1 MFRWIDK
8 LIGRADALPPA
19 APPRRGEESR
29 AVSPSIPAAVVP
41 SVVTPAGSPVAPPP
55 PNAPVVLDESTL
67 RARYA
72 AGIHSLVDELP
83 DVVRRTDAP
92 AVLARLAEDPGAE
105 LLQPPVAAQQTLAMS
120 RREDTSVGELV
131 GFFEQDPSL
140 TQALLRYA
148 SSSFYGGRGDRTLS
162 IAQAVQTIGMAGV
175 ENVVL
180 SHIVH
185 TSLCR
190 PGSAYEGLV
199 QKVWSHLVRTGPIA
213 RDLADAFDV
222 EPERAFTL
230 GLLHDAGK
238 LMLFD
243 RISAIRKESR
253 REIEFPHHVLL
264 WTLKRTHEALGGL
277 AALGWGL
284 EPDAVQAIARHHR
297 EPPPVVDDRLSGV
310 VHLAEKIDMAHV
322 KSVPLDLD
330 AAWSAGRLTGDL
342 DAVRELLED
351 RSAEER
357 AA

>member
-1 MFRWIDK
+1 M
-8 LIGRADALPPA
+8 
-19 APPRRGEESR
+19 
-29 AVSPSIPAAVVP
+29 
-41 SVVTPAGSPVAPPP
+41 
-55 PNAPVVLDESTL
+55 
-67 RARYA
+67 
-72 AGIHSLVDELP
+72 
-83 DVVRRTDAP
+83 
-92 AVLARLAEDPGAE
+92 LARLADDPGAE

-120 RREDTSVGELV
+120 RRDDTSVGELV
-131 GFFEQDPSL
+131 GLFEQDPSL

-162 IAQAVQTIGMAGV
+162 ITQAVQTIGMSGV

-180 SHIVH
+180 SHVVH
-185 TSLCR
+185 TTLCR
-190 PGSAYEGLV
+190 PGGAYEGLV

-222 EPERAFTL
+222 DPERAFTL

-238 LMLFD
+238 LVLFD

-284 EPDAVQAIARHHR
+284 DAAAVQAIARHHR
-297 EPPPVVDDRLSGV
+297 EPPPVIDDRLSGV
-310 VHLAEKIDMAHV
+310 VYLAERIDIAHV
-322 KSVPLDLD
+322 KSAVVDVD
-330 AAWSAGRLTGDL
+330 ALWSAGQLTGDL
-342 DAVRELLED
+342 DALRRLLEEH
-351 RSAEER
+351 RPEER